1 MTIHSRNAADA
12 VNIAETAIYANLLA
26 LADRLA
32 EAATLAAEAAA
43 ASKRGKQNLAI
54 GTALPIDD
62 LLSQSKCL
70 YDAAIALHRHANKGV
85 IP

>member
-1 MTIHSRNAADA
+1 MSARSTKPADA
-12 VNIAETAIYANLLA
+12 TSIVETAIHANLAA

-54 GTALPIDD
+54 GTALRIDD

-70 YDAAIALHRHANKGV
+70 YDAAIALHRHANRE
-85 IP
+85 

>member
-1 MTIHSRNAADA
+1 MTTLSRKAANAI
-12 VNIAETAIYANLLA
+12 NIAETAIYANLLA

-32 EAATLAAEAAA
+32 EAANLSAEAAA
-43 ASKRGKQNLAI
+43 ASKHGKQNLAI

-70 YDAAIALHRHANKGV
+70 YDAAVALHRHANRE
-85 IP
+85 